1 METKNKFSLLKDEV
15 ADTTVD
21 EARSPQENRSE
32 VVWLLTERWKATR
45 INKENKGNIDNRKE
59 H

>member
-15 ADTTVD
+15 AETTVD

-32 VVWLLTERWKATR
+32 VV
-45 INKENKGNIDNRKE
+45 
-59 H
+59 